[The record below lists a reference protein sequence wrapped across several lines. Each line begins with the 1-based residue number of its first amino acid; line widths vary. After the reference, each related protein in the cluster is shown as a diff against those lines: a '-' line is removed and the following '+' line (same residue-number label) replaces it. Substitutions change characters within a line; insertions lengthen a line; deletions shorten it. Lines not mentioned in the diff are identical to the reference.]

1 MKVSAA
7 GRKAI
12 TRHEGLK
19 LSSYPDPASGGE
31 PWTIGVGHTSRA
43 GPPKVTK
50 GMKIT
55 RDEADKILS
64 RDLATFEAAVSK
76 AVKVPLNQNE
86 FDALVSLAF
95 NIGAGAFAKS
105 TLVKKLNAG
114 DRAGAANAFL
124 SWNKAAG
131 KVMKGLTKRREDE
144 RRLFLSRADAP
155 KAPAEPVEPPKPATP
170 IPVPPEPTIT
180 PTPPAGRA
188 KGIFGLIGALI
199 LVGLYS
205 FWAWLSALPCDLVG
219 LWC

>member
-1 MKVSAA
+1 MRTSSA
-7 GRKAI
+7 GRAAI
-12 TRHEGLK
+12 TKHEGVRLAA
-19 LSSYPDPASGGE
+19 YPDPASKGE
-31 PWTIGVGHTSRA
+31 PFTIGVGHTSRA

-55 RDEADKILS
+55 RAQADEILS
-64 RDLATFEAAVSK
+64 RDLAAFEAAVSK

-155 KAPAEPVEPPKPATP
+155 KAPAEPVEPSKPAVP

-188 KGIFGLIGALI
+188 KGIWALI
-199 LVGLYS
+199 IAALLGAWLWLTDVWNHA
-205 FWAWLSALPCDLVG
+205 WAWLF
-219 LWC
+219 